1 MRQQLLESR
10 SGGNGN
16 GVPINESLRAA
27 GTGEIQAWRPC
38 GRVANSAHDE
48 HGSSIHP
55 AGAHGDEISA
65 ERYRLM
71 ADKIEADPTLL
82 EIPLANIAR
91 WLSQGHSAVKR
102 LEGWRSMIHDAQTS
116 REGME
121 KLLFILRDEEWES
134 MMWKGFSPFPGVLT
148 KEELARLS
156 WSSRH

>member
-1 MRQQLLESR
+1 MRCCDAYSNAWQVHLENR
-10 SGGNGN
+10 IN
-16 GVPINESLRAA
+16 PINLSTMSTL
-27 GTGEIQAWRPC
+27 
-38 GRVANSAHDE
+38 
-48 HGSSIHP
+48 P
-55 AGAHGDEISA
+55 ASPTRERTGDEVSA

-102 LEGWRSMIHDAQTS
+102 LEGWRSMIHAAQTS

-134 MMWKGFSPFPGVLT
+134 MMWKGFSPFPGILS

-156 WSSRH
+156 WTSSH